1 MARNSSNKQGKSS
14 TRSKLASVIEKNEP
28 KTVNLPDAVQISNQ
42 PNVKL
47 TFLHVGDDVRLPEMM
62 VKSVLNAMQC
72 VEIVQLT
79 DMVTPQIK
87 GVNSVIRKP
96 YDGNL
101 MTFRMMHLAEL
112 AGDWITLDTDII
124 VLKDLREVFNKGYDF
139 DVALTR
145 RYGKIL
151 DQDGMDIVAYMP
163 YNTGVMFSR
172 NRQFWKDAYKALLKM
187 PESAHKWWGDQL
199 SVRLA
204 AESNRYSVLELNCDE
219 YNYSPNSENEN
230 KDVYVLHFKGKRKD
244 WMLNGNY

>member
-1 MARNSSNKQGKSS
+1 
-14 TRSKLASVIEKNEP
+14 
-28 KTVNLPDAVQISNQ
+28 
-42 PNVKL
+42 
-47 TFLHVGDDVRLPEMM
+47 
-62 VKSVLNAMQC
+62 
-72 VEIVQLT
+72 
-79 DMVTPQIK
+79 
-87 GVNSVIRKP
+87 
-96 YDGNL
+96 
-101 MTFRMMHLAEL
+101 MTFRMMHLSEL
-112 AGDWITLDTDII
+112 AGEWITLDTDII

-151 DQDGMDIVAYMP
+151 DQDGIDIVAYMP

-204 AESNRYSVLELNCDE
+204 VESNRYNVLELNCDE
-219 YNYSPNSENEN
+219 YNYSPNSEKEN